1 MSSEDAQADL
11 DVLVIQRV
19 PRRLL
24 KFGLAFRCKNAA
36 AEFVVIGPDG
46 AMERFFLCVE
56 RRPVMGSLAI
66 RIDSDISPYASS
78 LETWI

>member
-1 MSSEDAQADL
+1 VEAQVDMDAL
-11 DVLVIQRV
+11 IVQRV
-19 PRRLL
+19 AGRLL

-66 RIDSDISPYASS
+66 RIDPDISPYASS